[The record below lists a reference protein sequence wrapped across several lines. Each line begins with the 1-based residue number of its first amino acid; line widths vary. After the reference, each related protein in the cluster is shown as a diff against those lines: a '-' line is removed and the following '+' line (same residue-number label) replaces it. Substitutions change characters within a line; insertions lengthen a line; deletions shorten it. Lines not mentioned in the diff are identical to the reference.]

1 MHSEMDQKLKPKER
15 PNINV
20 ISKKKEINSKKN
32 IKGNIPAAKQSVK
45 SNTYS
50 NYPRIEFIT
59 EDEFKSIPK

>member
-1 MHSEMDQKLKPKER
+1 MHSETNQKLKPKER
-15 PNINV
+15 SNINV
-20 ISKKKEINSKKN
+20 ISKKKEINPKKN